1 MKDDKVRQ
9 AEVLKLLR
17 SGEPLA
23 VQGVSMGGGRP
34 IRKKKGFWR
43 AFRRKELW
51 AIVSYQQKALKEAIK
66 SMSDQF
72 AKVMY
77 SPYVPN
83 EVLYISWP
91 WIEKDKKGE

>member
-34 IRKKKGFWR
+34 IRKKKRILEGF
-43 AFRRKELW
+43 
-51 AIVSYQQKALKEAIK
+51 
-66 SMSDQF
+66 
-72 AKVMY
+72 
-77 SPYVPN
+77 
-83 EVLYISWP
+83 
-91 WIEKDKKGE
+91 